1 MWNHFRQKWCW
12 KKHVVLVVPKW
23 FHRIFAQILMF
34 VVNNITLI
42 GIFIHESQFICDVLT
57 VPMWFLPRGSL
68 AISNP
73 ELRNSI
79 VLGLGASNPPPE
91 SGNSILDTN
100 TIKRELAFMGEIPRP
115 PFLEWRS
122 WLVSHS
128 FEVKRQKSVRLPIL
142 LWKTTYFACKAS
154 FHIK

>member
-1 MWNHFRQKWCW
+1 M
-12 KKHVVLVVPKW
+12 
-23 FHRIFAQILMF
+23 
-34 VVNNITLI
+34 
-42 GIFIHESQFICDVLT
+42 
-57 VPMWFLPRGSL
+57 

-79 VLGLGASNPPPE
+79 LLGSGASNPPPE

-100 TIKRELAFMGEIPRP
+100 TLKRELAFMGKILRP

-128 FEVKRQKSVRLPIL
+128 FEVKRQKSGRLPIL
-142 LWKTTYFACKAS
+142 LAKHHF
-154 FHIK
+154 I